1 MIKAVIID
9 DSPDIRDL
17 HKSLLQRYFPEIS
30 VDGMA
35 ESVVDGVKL
44 IQSVKPQ
51 LVFLDIELTDGTGF
65 QILQQVKPYGFALI
79 FVTAFND
86 FAIQAIKFSALDYIL
101 KPVNEFEFKQ
111 AVERALGSLESQK
124 NSQQITNFFEH
135 YEHQSQAKKIILK
148 TVQDI
153 HLVDISDIA
162 YCKSDNTYTSFYL
175 VSGQRIVVS
184 TPLKNYDEMLADYQ
198 FFRPH
203 QSFIV
208 NLNQVTKID
217 KTDGGFMVLKD
228 GTEIPISQRRKA
240 SLLQILD
247 RL

>member
-17 HKSLLQRYFPEIS
+17 HKSLLQKHFPEIS
-30 VDGMA
+30 VEGMA
-35 ESVVDGVKL
+35 ESVEAGVKL
-44 IQSVKPQ
+44 ILSVKPQ
-51 LVFLDIELTDGTGF
+51 LVFLDIELKDGTGF
-65 QILQQVKPYGFALI
+65 QILQQVKPYNFALI

-111 AVERALGSLESQK
+111 AVERALASFESHET
-124 NSQQITNFFEH
+124 SQQITNFFEH
-135 YEHQSQAKKIILK
+135 YERQAQAKKIILK
-148 TVQDI
+148 TTQDI

-175 VSGQRIVVS
+175 ASGQRIVVS
-184 TPLKNYDEMLADYQ
+184 TPLKNYDEMLSDYQ

-217 KTDGGFMVLKD
+217 KTDGGFLVMKD

>member
-9 DSPDIRDL
+9 DNPDIRDL
-17 HKSLLQRYFPEIS
+17 HLSLLQRYFPEIR
-30 VDGMA
+30 VEGMA
-35 ESVVDGVKL
+35 GSVESGVEL
-44 IQSVKPQ
+44 IKSVNPQ
-51 LVFLDIELTDGTGF
+51 LVFLDIELKDGTGF
-65 QILQQVKPYGFALI
+65 QILQQVKPYNFTLI
-79 FVTAFND
+79 FITAFND

-111 AVERALGSLESQK
+111 AVERAVASLEK
-124 NSQQITNFFEH
+124 IDTNQQITNFFEH
-135 YEHQSQAKKIILK
+135 FERQTQAKKIILK
-148 TVQDI
+148 TAQDI

-162 YCKSDNTYTSFYL
+162 YCQSDNTYTSFHL

-184 TPLKNYDEMLADYQ
+184 TPLKNYDDILSDYH

-208 NLNQVTKID
+208 NLNHVARID
-217 KTDGGFMVLKD
+217 KSDGGFMILKD
-228 GTEIPISQRRKA
+228 GTEIPVSQRRKA
-240 SLLQILD
+240 GLMQILN